1 MAHNWRFRPHN
12 ELSRGCVRGVLRHL
26 AVGIAGQVEVVI
38 RLVLDL
44 LDGLFAMG
52 RDHLLD
58 PEWRIL
64 EVPSH
69 KGAYKTGRV
78 CGSCFRRRRC

>member
-1 MAHNWRFRPHN
+1 MKYHVG
-12 ELSRGCVRGVLRHL
+12 LGQVVLRHL

-38 RLVLDL
+38 RLVLNL

-58 PEWRIL
+58 PE
-64 EVPSH
+64 
-69 KGAYKTGRV
+69 
-78 CGSCFRRRRC
+78 